1 MSWDVSIV
9 TQGPLEVYERGV
21 TWNNYDIFL
30 KSLGCPFRDL
40 NGQRASSILDKLSY
54 AIQDILQHR
63 IEYEALEP
71 PNGWGGIEDVLR
83 VLRGMRDACEE
94 YPEGVVSIT

>member
-1 MSWDVSIV
+1 MSWNVSIV
-9 TQGPLEVYERGV
+9 TEGTVEVYDRNV

-30 KSLGCPFRDL
+30 KSLGCPFRELD
-40 NGQRASSILDKLSY
+40 GERACNILDGLTF
-54 AIQDILQHR
+54 AIRDILQHR
-63 IEYEALEP
+63 IEYEPMEP
-71 PNGWGGIEDVLR
+71 PNGWGGIDDVLR